1 MSLVSAK
8 LGEWVMMLAEA
19 AMKSNPFSSPVH
31 IVKQT
36 PWDKQLVL
44 SCLISP
50 VTHTRRL
57 VEKLPPG
64 YTLSRRDPCC

>member
-8 LGEWVMMLAEA
+8 LGEWEMMLAEDA
-19 AMKSNPFSSPVH
+19 IKPNPFSSPVH

-44 SCLISP
+44 SCLISL
-50 VTHTRRL
+50 VTHTKRL
-57 VEKLPPG
+57 VEKLPHG
-64 YTLSRRDPCC
+64 YNLSCSDPCC

>member
-36 PWDKQLVL
+36 PM
-44 SCLISP
+44 
-50 VTHTRRL
+50 
-57 VEKLPPG
+57 G
-64 YTLSRRDPCC
+64 